1 MKNIPIA
8 LRNDL
13 AQDMTSWCF
22 LLLVLCKDGTVLGF
36 TNLDTDLTYDAG
48 GGPVVYRA
56 DNGFTPSRLQMTAD
70 AQVDNAEFEG
80 WVQNTGITEQQI
92 RAGLF
97 DFARVRG
104 YRVNYMEPSHGQEI
118 LLRGTLGE
126 TRFNETGW
134 VTEFRSL
141 TQQLMQDVSARYSL
155 TCRAKFGSTYAEE
168 KYPCTKP
175 FTWVSG
181 TVTDVDPIEPLRVF
195 TDSGLAQPDGHFR
208 YGVLHWTSGDNAG
221 QSVEVE
227 TNASGEVQLVFDLPY
242 PIQDGD
248 GFDIRQDCDK
258 TFDYCRTVHDN
269 HLFFRGEHLIRLA
282 DAANVMVP
290 GANISRV
297 GA

>member
-8 LRNDL
+8 LRNDQ
-13 AQDMTSWCF
+13 AQDATSWCI
-22 LLLVLCKDGTVLGF
+22 LLHVLCKDGTVLGF
-36 TNLDTDLTYDAG
+36 TNLDADVAYDAG
-48 GGPVVYRA
+48 GGEVVYRA
-56 DNGFTPSRLQMTAD
+56 DNGFTPSRLQMSAD

-80 WVQNTGITEQQI
+80 WIQNTGITEQQI

-97 DFARVRG
+97 DFGRVRG
-104 YRVNYMEPSHGQEI
+104 YRVNYLDLSHGHEI

-141 TQQLMQDVSARYSL
+141 TQQLMQDTGARYSL
-155 TCRAKFGSTYAEE
+155 TCRAKFGSTYADE

-175 FTWVSG
+175 LTWVSG
-181 TVTDVDPIEPLRVF
+181 SVTDVDPVEPRRVF
-195 TDSGLAQPDGHFR
+195 TAAGLSEPDDHFR
-208 YGVLHWTSGDNAG
+208 YGVLLWTSGANAG

-227 TNASGEVQLVFDLPY
+227 TNTAGEVQLVFDLPY
-242 PIQDGD
+242 AIEDGD
-248 GFDIRQDCDK
+248 EFDIRQDCDK
-258 TFDYCRTVHDN
+258 TFEYCDEVHDN

-290 GANISRV
+290 GANITRV
-297 GA
+297 AS